1 MHELPH
7 TQCAAESSQKIS
19 ESAVMPHV
27 QLYSGL
33 HNQQFREI
41 CICQQATAKSNNV
54 VTSQQLETAQEVKL
68 VCGISALKRDNN
80 QR

>member
-33 HNQQFREI
+33 HN
-41 CICQQATAKSNNV
+41 
-54 VTSQQLETAQEVKL
+54 
-68 VCGISALKRDNN
+68 
-80 QR
+80 